1 MVSRDGGHV
10 ELRTSRLKLRRARES
25 DLVDV
30 NAIMADPAAMRYWST
45 VPHRDLEQ
53 TRSWLKRRIAALPE
67 TSEDFLIE
75 LDGRVIGEVGA
86 DPLPEFGL
94 ILHPD
99 YWRRGLGYEASSAV
113 IGHIFATHA
122 VAALTAD
129 VDPRNEGSIALMKK
143 LGFRKSG
150 EGVGTY
156 CIAGEWVDS
165 VYFTLD
171 RPRGG

>member
-1 MVSRDGGHV
+1 M
-10 ELRTSRLKLRRARES
+10 ELKTSRLTLRRAREG
-25 DLVDV
+25 DLVEI

-45 VPHRDLEQ
+45 APHRDLEQ
-53 TRSWLKRRIAALPE
+53 TRAWLSRRIEASAE

-75 LDGRVIGEVGA
+75 LDGCVIGEVGA

-99 YWRRGLGYEASSAV
+99 HWRRGLGYEASSAV
-113 IGHIFATHA
+113 IGHIFATRA
-122 VAALTAD
+122 VESLMAD
-129 VDPRNEGSIALMKK
+129 VDPRNEGSIALMQK

-150 EGVGTY
+150 EAVGTY

-171 RPRGG
+171 RPSGA

>member
-1 MVSRDGGHV
+1 V
-10 ELRTSRLKLRRARES
+10 ELKTSRLTLRRARER
-25 DLVDV
+25 DLVEI
-30 NAIMADPAAMRYWST
+30 NEIMADPAAMRYWST
-45 VPHRDLEQ
+45 APHRDLEQ
-53 TRSWLKRRIAALPE
+53 TRGWLERMIAAPAE

-75 LDGRVIGEVGA
+75 LDGCVIGEVGA

-99 YWRRGLGYEASSAV
+99 HWRRGLGYEAASAA
-113 IGHIFATHA
+113 IRHIFATRA
-122 VAALTAD
+122 VGALTAD
-129 VDPRNEGSIALMKK
+129 VDPRNEGSIELMKK

-150 EGVGTY
+150 EAVGTY

-165 VYFTLD
+165 VYFILD